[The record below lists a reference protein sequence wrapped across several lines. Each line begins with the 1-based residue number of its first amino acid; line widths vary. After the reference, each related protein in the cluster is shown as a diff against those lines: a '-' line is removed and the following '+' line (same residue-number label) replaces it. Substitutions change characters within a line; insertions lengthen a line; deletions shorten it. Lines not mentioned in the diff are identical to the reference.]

1 MLNIN
6 VKSEGEKLTVK
17 LEGRLDTTT
26 SPELESELDKN
37 LDGIKELVF
46 DFNDLEYL
54 SSAGLRV
61 LLNAQKTM
69 NQQGE
74 MKVTGVSD
82 AVKEILDVTGFS
94 DILTVV

>member
-6 VKSEGEKLTVK
+6 VESEGEKLTVK

-26 SPELESELDKN
+26 SPELESELGKN
-37 LDGIKELVF
+37 LDGIRELVF

-74 MKVTGVSD
+74 MKVTGVTD
-82 AVKEILDVTGFS
+82 AVKEIFDVTGFS